1 MPFFLADAATAD
13 DRKIKHAGGYGC
25 IYSVLRYGPAMP
37 INLLKRREMTISD
50 YQINSVIRNY
60 LRNMKNKMAQSEM
73 VSWEV
78 LPEDRVTISN
88 AGMKR
93 VLFERIGER
102 MTERLRKHGQEE

>member
-1 MPFFLADAATAD
+1 
-13 DRKIKHAGGYGC
+13 
-25 IYSVLRYGPAMP
+25 MP

-60 LRNMKNKMAQSEM
+60 LRNMKNKMAQPEM

-78 LPEDRVTISN
+78 PPEDRVAISN